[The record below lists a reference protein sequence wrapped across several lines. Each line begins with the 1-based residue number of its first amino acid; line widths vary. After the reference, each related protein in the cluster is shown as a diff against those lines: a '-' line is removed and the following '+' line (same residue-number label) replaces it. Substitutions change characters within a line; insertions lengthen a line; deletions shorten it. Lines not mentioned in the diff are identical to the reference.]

1 LLIQGAVFT
10 FREIDKSIL
19 KARSYSHQNGNFGFF
34 HLLKAR
40 SPGRFENDAIY
51 VISFSYHNV
60 IRWRLCEILVRDL
73 S

>member
-40 SPGRFENDAIY
+40 VSWP
-51 VISFSYHNV
+51 V
-60 IRWRLCEILVRDL
+60 
-73 S
+73 